1 MPGDNVEMTLYIP
14 LCFLLIREPCWI
26 MRRHRGL
33 YIPLCFLLIL
43 LPDPLFRLPHPP
55 LHSTMFSIN
64 PQRRSQVNIVCLL
77 YIPLCFLLI
86 KAGNEKKQPQCW
98 SLHSTM
104 FSINRNI
111 RRGRSRNTVT
121 LHSTMFSINQN
132 NLQFSESSLLSLH
145 STMFSINLSAQREI
159 TSFICLYIPLCF
171 LLIDYLLWF
180 CA

>member
-121 LHSTMFSINQN
+121 LHSTMFSINPGKA
-132 NLQFSESSLLSLH
+132 
-145 STMFSINLSAQREI
+145 SIEKKV
-159 TSFICLYIPLCF
+159 
-171 LLIDYLLWF
+171 LIHFTFHYVF
-180 CA
+180 Y